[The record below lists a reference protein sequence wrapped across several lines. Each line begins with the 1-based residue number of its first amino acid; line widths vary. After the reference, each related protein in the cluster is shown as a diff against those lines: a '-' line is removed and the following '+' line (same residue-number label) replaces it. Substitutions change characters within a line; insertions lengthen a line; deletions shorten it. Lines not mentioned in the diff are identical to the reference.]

1 MPTPTRLLAAAL
13 TALLLALAVL
23 AGCGDSGE
31 ETTSAPAEATTAA
44 TTAGE
49 STASSTTV
57 TDEGGTEQPVLDPHI
72 AAEQAITEFLTS
84 PDAESACAGLS
95 PPLLGETYG
104 DLAGCRNGRPP
115 ESLAKS
121 VDISDIEVDGEQVT
135 ATATPTGGAYDGT
148 EIDFT
153 VAVHGNL
160 ALIAGIDADVPVGP

>member
-1 MPTPTRLLAAAL
+1 MPIPTRFPAAAL
-13 TALLLALAVL
+13 AALLLALLVL
-23 AGCGDSGE
+23 AGCGDSGGD
-31 ETTSAPAEATTAA
+31 TTSSSAEPTSATSTDS
-44 TTAGE
+44 E
-49 STASSTTV
+49 STAASTSATAD
-57 TDEGGTEQPVLDPHI
+57 TTEQPTLDPHI

-95 PPLLGETYG
+95 PPLLSKTYG

-135 ATATPTGGAYDGT
+135 ATATPTGGAYDGA
-148 EIDFT
+148 EIHFT

-160 ALIAGIDADVPVGP
+160 ALIAAIDADIPVGP